1 MTFILYAFN
10 MTQHRSLYGAKVKT
24 PEQLC
29 QRLLT
34 AINKGAEVIS
44 IRIYKEVNSEAKTR

>member
-1 MTFILYAFN
+1 MTFIIYAFN

-24 PEQLC
+24 PEELC

-34 AINKGAEVIS
+34 AIKKGAEVIS
-44 IRIYKEVNSEAKTR
+44 IRIYKEVKP